1 VLRLAVLAIPLLVIT
16 VFAVGEGLGGESG
29 WWGHLIQL
37 AIGLAAFAGA
47 GFAPKVVGPLLVLLG
62 AVFTVVTLV
71 NVTAGGMI
79 GAAIII
85 LWLPMILSGVQ
96 LTVAGYRGQSADSD

>member
-1 VLRLAVLAIPLLVIT
+1 
-16 VFAVGEGLGGESG
+16 
-29 WWGHLIQL
+29 
-37 AIGLAAFAGA
+37 
-47 GFAPKVVGPLLVLLG
+47 
-62 AVFTVVTLV
+62 
-71 NVTAGGMI
+71 MI